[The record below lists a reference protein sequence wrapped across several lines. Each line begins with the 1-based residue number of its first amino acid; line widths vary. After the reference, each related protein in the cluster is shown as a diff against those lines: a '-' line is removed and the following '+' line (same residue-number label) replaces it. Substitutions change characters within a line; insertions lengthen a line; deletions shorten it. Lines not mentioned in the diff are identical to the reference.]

1 MKFVVIGLAAAVILV
16 AGVTQQQ
23 ACADD
28 YMQLCKAS
36 EKDNADAD
44 KLCTCAAGKIKP
56 EDKDAAMKALKIMDD
71 AISQGK
77 TPDPSSMPA
86 DLTKGMQ
93 AQTEAEAACM

>member
-1 MKFVVIGLAAAVILV
+1 MKFVVIGLAAAMIFV
-16 AGVTQQQ
+16 ASAAQHQ
-23 ACADD
+23 ARADD

-44 KLCTCAAGKIKP
+44 KVCSCAAGKIKQ
-56 EDKDAAMKALKIMDD
+56 EDKDAAMKALKVIDD
-71 AISQGK
+71 AIAQGK

>member
-1 MKFVVIGLAAAVILV
+1 MKMVAIGLAAAMFV
-16 AGVTQQQ
+16 AAGMVGQ
-23 ACADD
+23 ARADD
-28 YMQLCKAS
+28 YMALCKAS

-56 EDKDAAMKALKIMDD
+56 EDKDAAMKALKIIDD
-71 AISQGK
+71 ALSQGK
-77 TPDPSSMPA
+77 TPDPSSMPE